1 MLNIDILPYTNN
13 TTLFISFLIFIYL
26 LDDLS
31 YLFQTS
37 NVSVYKQMWE
47 FMEATSQTAFVNGNL
62 EGWNKVLEGKGEYAF
77 LLESTSNDY
86 RNQQKPCKTMKV
98 GHNLNQYGIGIAT
111 KQGSELR

>member
-1 MLNIDILPYTNN
+1 
-13 TTLFISFLIFIYL
+13 
-26 LDDLS
+26 
-31 YLFQTS
+31 
-37 NVSVYKQMWE
+37 MWE

-62 EGWNKVLEGKGEYAF
+62 DGWNKVLAGKGEYAF